1 MEIIIDGLRSRVP
14 QVTAGEFSLSLE
26 SGKTHA
32 LACLA
37 EGGKGLVCRAAA
49 GGDPLVTAR
58 VTLGAAA
65 PFAASSPREALGRGV
80 AALYPRPLVFP
91 ALTALENVG
100 VAMPLSLGA
109 LRRQVLP
116 QAESLWAELGGEG
129 PFPAGEAAEALAPV
143 AWRRLEIIR
152 ALLAL
157 GKGGD
162 KGGHEGEGETEPKLL
177 ILNEALGAFD
187 VAGRRRVLAALRA
200 HGVTTLFTTAQPR
213 DAALA
218 DCVHV
223 LHGGKLTSFPG
234 GPGAVAE
241 AAAALYGEAG
251 AARPPLRSGK
261 TVLEI
266 LGMVPAPGAPDYSLT
281 LRQGEILG
289 LTGLDGS
296 GWERFADVF
305 AGKARAVKGVLTVNG
320 KNLRL
325 ARASAK
331 ALAKAGVAVF
341 DGRMGLPEGSGKML
355 AAALEKRE
363 KALAAVLGRPGAV
376 AYVICGVEVS
386 GEDAAAALLRQKLP
400 ELTAAGK
407 AFVLVSPN
415 AEELLR
421 HGDTLAVFH
430 GGALCPP
437 RAVGKWD
444 RDDLELFID
453 KGKAGM
459 VSLL

>member
-26 SGKTHA
+26 GGKAHA

-80 AALYPRPLVFP
+80 AALYPRPLVFH

-116 QAESLWAELGGEG
+116 QAEALWAELGGEA
-129 PFPAGEAAEALAPV
+129 PFPAGEAAETLAPV
-143 AWRRLEIIR
+143 AWRRLEIVR

-162 KGGHEGEGETEPKLL
+162 KGGHEGEGEPKLL

-187 VAGRRRVLAALRA
+187 AAGRRRVLEVLRA
-200 HGVTTLFTTAQPR
+200 HGVTALFTTAQPR

-218 DCVHV
+218 DFVHV

-234 GPGAVAE
+234 GAGAVAE
-241 AAAALYGEAG
+241 AAAALYGAEG
-251 AARPPLRSGK
+251 PARPPLRSGK

-320 KNLRL
+320 RNLRL

-363 KALAAVLGRPGAV
+363 KALAAVLGRPDAV
-376 AYVICGVEVS
+376 AFVICGVEVS

-400 ELTAAGK
+400 EMTAAGK
-407 AFVLVSPN
+407 AFVIVSPN

-437 RAVGKWD
+437 RAVEKWT

-453 KGKAGM
+453 KGKGGM
-459 VSLL
+459 LSLL